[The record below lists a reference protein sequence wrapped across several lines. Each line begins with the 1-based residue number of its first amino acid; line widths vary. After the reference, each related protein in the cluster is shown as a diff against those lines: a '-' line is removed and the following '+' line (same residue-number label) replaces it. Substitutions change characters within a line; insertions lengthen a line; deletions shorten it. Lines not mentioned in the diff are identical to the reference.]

1 MKLNYNKKGLQIIAV
16 AFIISTIINSI
27 IEKDYSINIIFF
39 TVGVHFPYLI
49 ILIGS
54 FLYYL
59 LKDREIFVFSD
70 YRIIYLMALFEFILI
85 YGKSN

>member
-1 MKLNYNKKGLQIIAV
+1 MIAV

>member
-1 MKLNYNKKGLQIIAV
+1 MKLNYDKKGLQLIAV
-16 AFIISTIINSI
+16 AFIISTLINSV

-39 TVGVHFPYLI
+39 TVGVHFSYLI
-49 ILIGS
+49 ILTGS
-54 FLYYL
+54 FLYFL

-70 YRIIYLMALFEFILI
+70 YRIIYLMALFEIILI